1 MPPAVSAHGLLLV
14 LVLVIMSCSYVCIFA
29 RLRSPLLASLAQWEE
44 TIIALPETCRVVCLS
59 ATVPNHIECARWIGA
74 TTRRVVYVVS
84 TTSRPTPLRHFVYS
98 AGQLWL
104 LVGEDGAFRSETHG
118 EAAKASDIA
127 RRQQQGGKGGGGKGG
142 SASSESG
149 AYWSKLL
156 STLRSL
162 QLLPSVVF
170 SFSKAKCDELAQG
183 LSESFDRSTPLCTP
197 EEAKQSNAFFEACM
211 ARLGAEERA
220 LPQITHVHSLLLTGG
235 KSRAARKP
243 SFAHQ

>member
-1 MPPAVSAHGLLLV
+1 M
-14 LVLVIMSCSYVCIFA
+14 FA

-118 EAAKASDIA
+118 EAAKASEIA
-127 RRQQQGGKGGGGKGG
+127 RRQQQGGKGGGGKGGGGKGGGGKGGGGKGGGGKGG